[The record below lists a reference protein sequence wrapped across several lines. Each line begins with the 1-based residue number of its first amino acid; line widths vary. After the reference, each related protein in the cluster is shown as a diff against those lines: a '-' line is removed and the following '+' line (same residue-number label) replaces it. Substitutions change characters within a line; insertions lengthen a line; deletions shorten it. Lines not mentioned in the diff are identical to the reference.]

1 MEQTDKCQKSSKSAT
16 RRNSGSRKLTS
27 QAHHL
32 SWLLSLARKEARR
45 ATYLCVSKMTLEI
58 HLYQELYLVF
68 CVLFS
73 VSFFSGSCR
82 RLQLQA
88 QLYAAHP

>member
-1 MEQTDKCQKSSKSAT
+1 MEETDKCQKSSKSAT
-16 RRNSGSRKLTS
+16 GRNGGSRKLIF

-32 SWLLSLARKEARR
+32 SWLLSLVRR
-45 ATYLCVSKMTLEI
+45 DATQATYLCVSKTTLEI

-73 VSFFSGSCR
+73 VSFFSGSCK

>member
-1 MEQTDKCQKSSKSAT
+1 M
-16 RRNSGSRKLTS
+16 
-27 QAHHL
+27 
-32 SWLLSLARKEARR
+32 
-45 ATYLCVSKMTLEI
+45 YLCVSKMTLEI

-73 VSFFSGSCR
+73 VSFFSGSCK